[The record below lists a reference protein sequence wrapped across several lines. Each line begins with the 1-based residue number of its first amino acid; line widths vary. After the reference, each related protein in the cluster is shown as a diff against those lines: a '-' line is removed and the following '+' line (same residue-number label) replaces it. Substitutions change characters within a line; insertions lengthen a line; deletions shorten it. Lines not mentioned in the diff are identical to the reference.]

1 MPTLSCEGFDTVKQK
16 WFKMESIDKP
26 RHSTSAIVM
35 NNNAIYIM
43 PGSNSVVG
51 NNQAGSQVEIFML
64 DLKQA
69 NRYSLDDLNYIKAL
83 ACQKWSTLYVQ
94 DPHFNQMPPT
104 ACLAINA
111 VEMLIF
117 GGQNQ
122 RIYSFNISDMKE
134 DPSVRSSSSGNTAG
148 QTPSSPAKIAGVKP
162 LKNSCLRDVA
172 DFCRNGDVFGR
183 VF

>member
-83 ACQKWSTLYVQ
+83 ACQKWSTLYV
-94 DPHFNQMPPT
+94 
-104 ACLAINA
+104 
-111 VEMLIF
+111 
-117 GGQNQ
+117 
-122 RIYSFNISDMKE
+122 
-134 DPSVRSSSSGNTAG
+134 
-148 QTPSSPAKIAGVKP
+148 
-162 LKNSCLRDVA
+162 
-172 DFCRNGDVFGR
+172 
-183 VF
+183 